1 MHLKSIDQIEF
12 KLLLLTFIALLL
24 SGCKSDA
31 QVNFYDKSLKEN
43 KLKCLSFIP
52 QNNTPLE
59 QKLKSLYKFDNNC
72 PNRLELS
79 YKSGIVCNSSFNAAQ
94 KTTTNFPNSYLKLEV
109 KKGFNLAYSY
119 YIDLTDKPT
128 TSDIKDAFSRL
139 KEDIL
144 E

>member
-1 MHLKSIDQIEF
+1 MLLKSIDHSGF
-12 KLLLLTFIALLL
+12 KLLSLAFIALIL
-24 SGCKSDA
+24 SSCKNDA
-31 QVNFYDKSLKEN
+31 QVNFYDKSLKN
-43 KLKCLSFIP
+43 SKLKCLSFNP
-52 QNNTPLE
+52 QNNTTLE
-59 QKLKSLYKFDNNC
+59 QKLKELYKFDNNC

-119 YIDLTDKPT
+119 YIDLTQKPT
-128 TSDIKDAFSRL
+128 LTDIEDAFNRL
-139 KEDIL
+139 KDDIL